1 MASEVIASSTLAAH
15 DYANPVIEWNDRTL
29 EAIAQ
34 NLDANVPRASR
45 VLALE
50 SIAVHDVLRAID
62 DKPGY
67 LVSLDAPEGISADAA
82 IAGAAERI
90 LSYAFRG
97 QSDVFEAELAESLEC
112 VPDGK
117 GESEGV
123 AFGVAVADAIIA
135 LRANDGADRPMPE
148 FLGGTAP
155 GEWRP
160 TPPDF
165 LPGLEP
171 LWGQVR
177 PFALERG
184 DQFRPGGPPDLTSAA
199 YAEALDEVARLGE
212 IDSEERTPDQTEAAL
227 FWSNDRGTY
236 TTVGHWNDIATDLLV
251 QQGTDIEGS
260 ARLLAE
266 LNVALADTVIATW
279 GTKYVHD
286 SWRPVTA
293 VQQADE
299 DGNPATSADPGWMPL
314 LPDTPNF
321 PEYVSGHSTTGPA
334 AAAVLTDFFGA
345 IPFSATSPSLP
356 GEVRQFA
363 DFTEAAAEDAASRVW
378 GGMHFGF
385 SVADSQPL
393 GENVARVALASF
405 HDDIVAEIAP
415 DFLLPGGTLDE
426 ESQRLIDASYDS
438 VRTLFS
444 SINEVQDDFF
454 QAMDDVFR

>member
-1 MASEVIASSTLAAH
+1 MADEAIGSSTLAAH
-15 DYANPVIEWNDRTL
+15 DYANPVITWNDRTL
-29 EAIAQ
+29 EAISQ
-34 NLDANVPRASR
+34 NLDENVPRASR

-62 DKPGY
+62 NKPGY
-67 LVSLDAPEGISADAA
+67 LVSLDAPEGISTDAA

-90 LSYAFRG
+90 LSYVFRG
-97 QSDVFEAELAESLEC
+97 QSDVFKAELAESLEC

-171 LWGQVR
+171 LWGQVQ

-184 DQFRPGGPPDLTSAA
+184 DQFRPDGPPDLTSAE
-199 YAEALDEVARLGE
+199 YAAALNEVARLGE
-212 IDSEERTPDQTEAAL
+212 LDSELRTPDQTDAAL
-227 FWSNDRGTY
+227 FWSDDRGTY

-251 QQGTDIEGS
+251 KQGADIEGS

-266 LNVALADTVIATW
+266 LNVTLADTIIATW
-279 GTKYVHD
+279 DTKYAYV

-293 VQQADE
+293 IQEADQ
-299 DGNPATSADPGWMPL
+299 DGNPATNADPDWMPL
-314 LPDTPNF
+314 LTTPNH
-321 PEYVSGHSTTGPA
+321 PNYVSGHTTTGSA
-334 AAAVLTDFFGA
+334 AAAVLADFFGER
-345 IPFSATSPSLP
+345 PFSATSPSLP
-356 GEVRQFA
+356 GEVREF
-363 DFTEAAAEDAASRVW
+363 DSFTQAAAEDGRSRVL
-378 GGMHFGF
+378 GGVHFGF
-385 SVADSQPL
+385 SVSEEGHLL
-393 GENVARVALASF
+393 GENVARAALASF
-405 HDDIVAEIAP
+405 
-415 DFLLPGGTLDE
+415 
-426 ESQRLIDASYDS
+426 
-438 VRTLFS
+438 
-444 SINEVQDDFF
+444 QDGHWL
-454 QAMDDVFR
+454 